1 MLTETEN
8 VLHRIRGVK
17 GTILMKGREIV
28 LSEFDDAQTK
38 QLSDSMYYL
47 VSGIE
52 EAHNFQGILISAENG
67 RFFVFNRKNFFLGVL
82 SGRETNL
89 PVLKLFIKRGLLF
102 QEPEVEIEE
111 EIPDEIEIPKEAEAL
126 EEEVP
131 FFLKISCSDYYK
143 KYSRE
148 PKKK

>member
-28 LSEFDDAQTK
+28 LSEFDDEQTK

-52 EAHNFQGILISAENG
+52 ETHNFQGIVISAENG

-89 PVLKLFIKRGLLF
+89 PVLKLFIRKGLLF

-111 EIPDEIEIPKEAEAL
+111 EIPEIEIPEEAEAS

-143 KYSRE
+143 KYPRE